1 MIIDRIEGGF
11 AVCEKDDKEMVNI
24 PLSDLPHGAKQGCVI
39 SIIDGSYVIDLEET
53 KDDKKLFKID
63 LVNFSKNKCYR
74 KSCLLRQL
82 FLLTNYQ
89 TKFQLYQKRLK
100 NSM

>member
-53 KDDKKLFKID
+53 KRRQEAIQDRFSKLFK
-63 LVNFSKNKCYR
+63 K
-74 KSCLLRQL
+74 
-82 FLLTNYQ
+82 
-89 TKFQLYQKRLK
+89 
-100 NSM
+100 

>member
-1 MIIDRIEGGF
+1 MLNPEDTRLAVNVAHHNKEVKHLIIDRIEGGF

-53 KDDKKLFKID
+53 KRRQEAIQDRFSKLFK
-63 LVNFSKNKCYR
+63 K
-74 KSCLLRQL
+74 
-82 FLLTNYQ
+82 
-89 TKFQLYQKRLK
+89 
-100 NSM
+100 